1 MTSVEIRLL
10 ALLVISICLNYI
22 DRSNLSIAAPLLQKE
37 LLITNTQLGLL
48 LSSFFWTYSL
58 VQLIGIAGWL
68 ADRFPVGWVLAIGF
82 FLWSAATA
90 VTGLV
95 ASFNVMFAMRLILGA
110 GESVAYPCYSKI
122 LASDF
127 PQQHRGLANA
137 LIDAGA
143 KIGPAMG
150 TLVGGLLVARLG
162 WRWFFF
168 GLGAGSLLW

>member
-1 MTSVEIRLL
+1 MTTSTANTRPKMSSTEMRLL
-10 ALLVISICLNYI
+10 LLLVISIFLNYI
-22 DRSNLSIAAPLLQKE
+22 DRSNLSIAAPLLQSE
-37 LLITNTQLGLL
+37 LSITNIQLGLL

-58 VQLIGIAGWL
+58 VQLVGIAGWL

-82 FLWSAATA
+82 FLWSGATA

-95 ASFNVMFAMRLILGA
+95 SGFNIMFAMRLILGA

-127 PQQHRGLANA
+127 PQPHRGLASA

-143 KIGPAMG
+143 KVGPA
-150 TLVGGLLVARLG
+150 
-162 WRWFFF
+162 
-168 GLGAGSLLW
+168 